1 MIIELCGVPGAGKS
15 TVAHALVT
23 ELRGRGHAASL
34 PIEEVSPRRS
44 RGDRLRRKLRRAAVE
59 VAGHPQ
65 ASARTVRAVMRSH
78 QPTWRDGA
86 VRSLNWLV
94 LRAAM
99 RRASTTPGFHVFDQ
113 GLVQELC
120 SLGFAG
126 DAASV
131 IDIADPGAALLAP
144 DLIVVVDAELGL
156 ADLRLAVRPGRES
169 RVEAAGPGRRRGL
182 ERQAELVEEM
192 LALWTARFGD
202 RVATTVRRIVN
213 GDRPIDPPALVASL
227 HLLHGRTDD
236 YTGDAVDR
244 QGVLSETAAPR
255 SDGGLQPTARPE
267 RGEVPHHPHMTRR
280 TQWS

>member
-78 QPTWRDGA
+78 QPTWRDVA

-131 IDIADPGAALLAP
+131 IDIADPGVARRSPRISSSWSKPSSVSPTCVSRSDPGGRAGWRPPVLVAVASSSDRP
-144 DLIVVVDAELGL
+144 SWSRRCSPRGRHASVTAWRRPCDASST
-156 ADLRLAVRPGRES
+156 ATDPSIRRHWWHHCTCCMAVRTTTRATRPIGK
-169 RVEAAGPGRRRGL
+169 ACCRRRQRHDRTSGSKRRHGL
-182 ERQAELVEEM
+182 SAAKRH
-192 LALWTARFGD
+192 
-202 RVATTVRRIVN
+202 TT
-213 GDRPIDPPALVASL
+213 
-227 HLLHGRTDD
+227 
-236 YTGDAVDR
+236 
-244 QGVLSETAAPR
+244 
-255 SDGGLQPTARPE
+255 PT
-267 RGEVPHHPHMTRR
+267 
-280 TQWS
+280 